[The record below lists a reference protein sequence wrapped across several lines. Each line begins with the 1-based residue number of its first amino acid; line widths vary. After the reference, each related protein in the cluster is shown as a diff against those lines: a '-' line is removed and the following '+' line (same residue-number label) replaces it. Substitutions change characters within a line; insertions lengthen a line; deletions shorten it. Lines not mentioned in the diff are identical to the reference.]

1 MLENQRDGAVET
13 VREAAQ
19 HPGRAQ
25 QHGRVGVM
33 TARVHDTVHR
43 GGEGVPGLLLQRQG
57 VQVRAQRHCP
67 TRPPALDQYR
77 HRGLGGGLGGEA
89 KAREFLPHEVGCRVL
104 LVGQLRV
111 GVDVAAPV
119 DDVGRGSLD
128 LRGREPSRRNH
139 PTIRSLVN
147 HA

>member
-19 HPGRAQ
+19 YPGRAQ
-25 QHGRVGVM
+25 QHGRLGVM

-67 TRPPALDQYR
+67 TRPWISTVTEVSVGR
-77 HRGLGGGLGGEA
+77 SGERP
-89 KAREFLPHEVGCRVL
+89 K
-104 LVGQLRV
+104 LVSFSTTKS
-111 GVDVAAPV
+111 DVAC
-119 DDVGRGSLD
+119 SL
-128 LRGREPSRRNH
+128 
-139 PTIRSLVN
+139 
-147 HA
+147 